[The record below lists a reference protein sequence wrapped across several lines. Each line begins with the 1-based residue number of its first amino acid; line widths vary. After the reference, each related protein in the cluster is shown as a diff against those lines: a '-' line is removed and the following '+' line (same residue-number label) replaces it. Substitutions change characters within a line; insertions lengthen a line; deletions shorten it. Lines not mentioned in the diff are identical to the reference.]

1 MTRNLDDDQQTD
13 VRIMEFSKAL
23 DKVSH
28 NFLTHKL
35 NHYGIR
41 GKVNN
46 WIESFLSGRTQAVIV
61 ECEKTTYLPVDSRVP
76 QGSVLG
82 PSMFLYYIN
91 DIPLNWTPLQD
102 FLQMV

>member
-1 MTRNLDDDQQTD
+1 MIRNLDDGKQTD
-13 VRIMEFSKAL
+13 VRIMEFSKAF

-35 NHYGIR
+35 KHYGIR

-61 ECEKTTYLPVDSRVP
+61 EGVKSTA
-76 QGSVLG
+76 
-82 PSMFLYYIN
+82 
-91 DIPLNWTPLQD
+91 DISLFTIIQISSHVVYEPYKLSFARSKFAKAMLEG
-102 FLQMV
+102 V